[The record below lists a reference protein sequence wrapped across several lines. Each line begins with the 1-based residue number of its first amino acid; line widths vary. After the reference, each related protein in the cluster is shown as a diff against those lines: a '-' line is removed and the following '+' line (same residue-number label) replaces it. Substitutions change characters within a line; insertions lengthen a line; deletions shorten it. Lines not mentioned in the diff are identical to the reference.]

1 MNAKISIGKEIYEKC
16 PPNYGF
22 PAKHALEV
30 IERPDQPHDIRFADL
45 TVRLYYKFDNNR
57 GDLVGVVEEAA
68 AFAIHVFPDL
78 CETALKDLAPLDVLQ
93 AFVRRFGLDI
103 TIGDKTD
110 KLFLMET
117 VPLIAPVKRIKLL
130 TIANPEVHSYV
141 GGCASTAK
149 S

>member
-1 MNAKISIGKEIYEKC
+1 M
-16 PPNYGF
+16 
-22 PAKHALEV
+22 
-30 IERPDQPHDIRFADL
+30 
-45 TVRLYYKFDNNR
+45 
-57 GDLVGVVEEAA
+57 
-68 AFAIHVFPDL
+68 FPDL
-78 CETALKDLAPLDVLQ
+78 CETPLKDLAPLDVLR

-141 GGCASTAK
+141 TTSLAKIDPPTRTAAVALAI
-149 S
+149 SIDTDEYAGWVREHG